1 MTTRAARCGIGLAAC
16 LAAALGHAAAQG
28 MDARQMS
35 GIPIPSPDVAPGTV
49 SVRLVRGT
57 MADNIAGHE
66 VQLIVGAGTRSA
78 RTDAAGRALFEG
90 VEAGVQ
96 VRAVALVGE
105 ERLESSAFGM
115 PASAGVRLVLVA
127 GGGAA
132 SAGAEPP
139 PGSAPSAVGTP
150 PTADPAPMAGG
161 SGARASGLSFGSGSR
176 IHIELEDDVLEVFYL
191 FELVNAGTAP
201 VSPSPELSFTL
212 PDGAEQ
218 AAPIED
224 TQQVTIRGRRVTI
237 NNPIK
242 PGRTPVKLAYAVR
255 PGAGA
260 HVVAQRFP
268 LDWDGLRVV
277 LAGAGAARMTS
288 PQFTSSR
295 QGEDGGSVF
304 VAGSGGALAAGQE
317 LAISLDGLP
326 HRSRTGRN
334 VALALGLVI
343 LAAGAY
349 SAFSAGPV
357 SGGDAG
363 RRAQLAERRERLL
376 ADLVR
381 VEEARRAGSISES
394 RHAARREDLVRQ
406 LERIYGELDAQESRT
421 AAAAG

>member
-1 MTTRAARCGIGLAAC
+1 MTARAALSGIRLAAC
-16 LAAALGHAAAQG
+16 LAAALGNAAAQG

-66 VQLIVGAGTRSA
+66 VHLIAGARTLSA

-90 VEAGVQ
+90 VEAGAQ
-96 VRAVALVGE
+96 LRAVAIVGE

-132 SAGAEPP
+132 SAGGAPP
-139 PGSAPSAVGTP
+139 TGSAPSAVGTP
-150 PTADPAPMAGG
+150 PMGGTASMGGG
-161 SGARASGLSFGSGSR
+161 SAARASGLAFASGSR

-212 PDGAEQ
+212 PNGAEQ

-224 TQQVTIRGRRVTI
+224 SQQVTIRGRRVTI
-237 NNPIK
+237 SNPIK
-242 PGRTPVKLAYAVR
+242 PGRTPVKLAYSMR
-255 PGAGA
+255 PGGGA

-268 LDWDGLRVV
+268 VDWDSLRVV
-277 LAGAGAARMTS
+277 LAGAEAARMTS
-288 PQFTSSR
+288 PLFTSSR
-295 QGEDGGSVF
+295 HGEDGGSVF
-304 VAGSGGALAAGQE
+304 VAGSGGALAAGRE
-317 LAISLDGLP
+317 LTISLDGLP
-326 HRSRTGRN
+326 HRSQTGRN
-334 VALALGLVI
+334 VALALGLII
-343 LAAGAY
+343 LAVGAF
-349 SAFSAGPV
+349 SAFSARPV
-357 SGGDAG
+357 SGAAG
-363 RRAQLAERRERLL
+363 RRAQLVERRDRLL

-381 VEEARRAGSISES
+381 LEEARRAGSISES
-394 RHAARREDLVRQ
+394 RYAARREDLVRQ
-406 LERIYGELDAQESRT
+406 LERAYGELDAQAPRP